1 MSTRM
6 FNNAPHG
13 NWVRFVVS
21 FCAVLKIVTAASTP
35 NEIFSAIQFAPSHD
49 RQANQD
55 RLSRL
60 AGQARARGA
69 RFVVAPELALSGS
82 LTADSL
88 STPAGEQA
96 AQADYLYCKKLA
108 RDLKLW
114 LVTGL
119 PKKDGDKGY
128 HLQVA
133 LFSPAGEVVHISNK
147 VMVSQDEAGPLTR
160 GDFRDVQDT
169 IDLDGL
175 RIGILSGGDIRTGV
189 PRLADRGAD
198 TILVAAGWPD
208 AEAEEVGALCREFA
222 TKFAVNLVLANRIS
236 DNKPVPGGIYFA
248 SGKVDLSDK
257 PGVITASLK
266 RNQTVTRLNVLG
278 LPNSV
283 PGPSYRGSTPEM
295 VELGRKLFFDANL
308 SSTGEVSCSSCHVPE
323 KSFTNG
329 KLRGVGVFGRETK
342 RNVPSLLNVSFRPLL
357 QWDGYASTLE
367 NFAKYPISSVN
378 EMNFHYVDKVSAYL
392 SQQPEYVGL
401 FKSVMGVD
409 KIEFDDV
416 SFALASYQRTLL
428 SGNSPFD
435 RYYYGHEQAA
445 LSKDAVRGLAL
456 FQGKAGCANCHSIG
470 KHNALFLDFKYH
482 VTGAGYNTRSGTFDH
497 IGLGSISTGEQTGLF
512 QTPSLRNVAETAPYM
527 HDGSLA
533 TLEGVVEFY
542 DRGGTKSPR
551 LDPAM
556 QPLALT
562 TRDKADLVAFLKSL
576 TGEQTYT
583 KPPRIL
589 SSKASQR

>member
-1 MSTRM
+1 MSK
-6 FNNAPHG
+6 NAPLG
-13 NWVRFVVS
+13 NWVRFAVS
-21 FCAVLKIVTAASTP
+21 FFVAWNLAAATAATSE
-35 NEIFSAIQFAPSHD
+35 NFAAIQFAPSHD

-60 AGQARARGA
+60 AGQARERGA
-69 RFVVAPELALSGS
+69 RFVVAPELALSGP
-82 LTADSL
+82 LAAESL

-96 AQADYLYCKKLA
+96 AAADYLFCKTLA
-108 RDLKLW
+108 RDLKVW
-114 LVTGL
+114 FVTGL
-119 PKKDGDKGY
+119 PKKDGEKGY
-128 HLQVA
+128 HLQIV
-133 LFSPAGEVVHISNK
+133 LFSPAGEVAHLSNK
-147 VMVSQDEAGPLTR
+147 VMVSHDEAGQIVR

-169 IDLDGL
+169 IDIDGL

-198 TILVAAGWPD
+198 TILIAAGWSN
-208 AEAEEVGALCREFA
+208 AEADEAGALCREFA
-222 TKFAVNLVLANRIS
+222 TKFAVNLVVADRLS
-236 DNKPVPGGIYFA
+236 HGGVYFNNGTVNL
-248 SGKVDLSDK
+248 SGK
-257 PGVITASLK
+257 PGVIGASLN
-266 RNQTVTRLNVLG
+266 RNRTVTRLNVLG
-278 LPNSV
+278 LPHSV
-283 PGPSYRGSTPEM
+283 PGPSYRASTPDV

-308 SSTGEVSCSSCHVPE
+308 SSTGQVSCSSCHVPE

-329 KLRGVGVFGRETK
+329 KLRGIGVFGRETK

-392 SQQPEYVGL
+392 SDRPEYVAL

-435 RYYYGHEQAA
+435 RYFYGHEQTA
-445 LSKDAVRGLAL
+445 LPKDAARGLAL
-456 FQGKAGCANCHSIG
+456 FQGKAGCAGCHSIG
-470 KHNALFLDFKYH
+470 EHHALFLDFKYH
-482 VTGAGYNTRSGTFDH
+482 VTGAGFNAASGTFDD
-497 IGLGSISTGEQTGLF
+497 IGLGSISTGEQTGQF

-533 TLEGVVEFY
+533 TLEDVVQFY

-556 QPLALT
+556 QPLGLT
-562 TRDKADLVAFLKSL
+562 VREKADLVAFLKSL
-576 TGEQTYT
+576 TGEQTYNR
-583 KPPRIL
+583 PPRIL

>member
-1 MSTRM
+1 MSTK
-6 FNNAPHG
+6 APHG
-13 NWVRFVVS
+13 NWVRFVVA
-21 FCAVLKIVTAASTP
+21 FCAALSIASAAATP
-35 NEIFSAIQFAPSHD
+35 SDIFAAIQFAPSHD
-49 RQANQD
+49 RQANQY

-60 AGQARARGA
+60 VGQAREKGA
-69 RFVVAPELALSGS
+69 RFIVAPELALSGPLS
-82 LTADSL
+82 PASL
-88 STPAGEQA
+88 STPAGERA
-96 AQADYLYCKKLA
+96 TEADYLYCKKLA
-108 RDLKLW
+108 HDSKIW

-133 LFSPAGEVVHISNK
+133 LFSPAGEVVHLSNK
-147 VMVSQDEAGPLTR
+147 VMVTQDESGQIAR

-169 IDLDGL
+169 IDIDGL
-175 RIGILSGGDIRTGV
+175 RIGVLSGGDIRTGV

-198 TILVAAGWPD
+198 TILIAAGWPD
-208 AEAEEVGALCREFA
+208 GEADEAGALCREFA
-222 TKFAVNLVLANRIS
+222 AKFRVNLIIASRLSNR
-236 DNKPVPGGIYFA
+236 KPAPGGIYFS
-248 SGKVDLSDK
+248 SGTADLSDK
-257 PGVITASLK
+257 PGVVAALLK
-266 RNQTVTRLNVLG
+266 RNRSVTRLNVLG

-283 PGPSYRGSTPEM
+283 PGPSYRASTPEM

-329 KLRGVGVFGRETK
+329 KLRGIGVFGRETK

-392 SQQPEYVGL
+392 SQQPEYVAL
-401 FKSVMGVD
+401 FKSVMGVET
-409 KIEFDDV
+409 IEFDDV

-435 RYYYGHEQAA
+435 RYYYGHDRTA
-445 LSKDAVRGLAL
+445 LSKEAVRGLAV
-456 FQGKAGCANCHSIG
+456 FQAKGGCAKCHSIG
-470 KHNALFLDFKYH
+470 EQNALFLDFKYH
-482 VTGAGYNTRSGTFDH
+482 VTGAGYNTRSGTFDD

-533 TLEGVVEFY
+533 TLEDVVEFY

-551 LDPAM
+551 LDAAM
-556 QPLALT
+556 RPLALT
-562 TRDKADLVAFLKSL
+562 KQEKADLVAFLKSL
-576 TGEQTYT
+576 TGEQTYAR
-583 KPPRIL
+583 PARVL